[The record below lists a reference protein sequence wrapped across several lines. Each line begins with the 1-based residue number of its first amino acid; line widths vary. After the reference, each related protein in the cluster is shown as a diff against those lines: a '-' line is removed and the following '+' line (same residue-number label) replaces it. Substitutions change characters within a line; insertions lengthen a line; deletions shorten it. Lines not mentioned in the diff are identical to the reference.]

1 MLKMNKIIL
10 LVVALAAVAGCKAPK
25 QGADSCPGRDRS
37 VVCAQ
42 RDADL
47 SIEVERAALHAAY
60 QLAEKDF
67 EASHRMMGGGRFS
80 YAMLRR
86 AEDVFD
92 GRWAGIVTN
101 WFYSTARNDAERR
114 LMRAYG
120 VGVGDLKY
128 SREELNQVMKA
139 WLSVS
144 SGQGRFESCQVSFT
158 NGVAFFR
165 NTEYDCLMKL
175 ELRKDWI
182 WVHGGNVFLF
192 ATSDVAANGGYGA
205 SDALYESWFLRFK
218 GGTITGSCHFRHG
231 CNAFFSL
238 RYHLDV
244 ANDFIMVTSTKTGD
258 IVGELRLGLRG
269 YVDSNGKKRYGKV
282 EYSGSQA
289 EF

>member
-1 MLKMNKIIL
+1 MQWLPNGHGLIL
-10 LVVALAAVAGCKAPK
+10 FGPFEHDKHRFGRSKVKGVAAVFLQR
-25 QGADSCPGRDRS
+25 QGIASPG
-37 VVCAQ
+37 
-42 RDADL
+42 
-47 SIEVERAALHAAY
+47 LHIPNLGFPLVR
-60 QLAEKDF
+60 QGFAEGD
-67 EASHRMMGGGRFS
+67 
-80 YAMLRR
+80 
-86 AEDVFD
+86 FD

-128 SREELNQVMKA
+128 SREELNQVMTA

-144 SGQGRFESCQVSFT
+144 SGKGRFESCQVSFT

-192 ATSDVAANGGYGA
+192 ATSDVDGNGGYGS
-205 SDALYESWFLRFK
+205 SDSLYESWFLRFS

-231 CNAFFSL
+231 CTAFRSL

-244 ANDFIMVTSTKTGD
+244 VNDFIMVTSTKTGD
-258 IVGELRLGLRG
+258 IVGELRLGLRNQ
-269 YVDSNGKKRYGKV
+269 VDSNGKKRYGKV
-282 EYSGSQA
+282 EYSGSQ
-289 EF
+289 EES